1 MAPIR
6 ILVVDDFETWR
17 GFVLSMLQKVWR
29 FRVIS
34 DVADGLEAV
43 QKAQELKPDLILL
56 DIALPK
62 LNGMEAA
69 RQIRGLSPES
79 KILFLSQ
86 ESDPEVVRHALSI
99 GAHGYVLKTDAD
111 SEMLAAVE
119 AVARGEHFLSSGLA
133 GSQILQSQEHDNTSR
148 RIHQIRR
155 TKSRIAGINGGRG
168 WGATE
173 EHQDDTEGHE
183 ISSGSSITRW
193 LAIAAGIA
201 IVAAG
206 LAVGHG
212 VHQQT
217 LISDMK
223 GQQEQMRTTVGQLQ
237 GQIVSLTGKLNKMSR
252 AQQAAGVARVNS
264 PAAKQPFNMLR
275 TAEDKQLKEIQAR
288 MDEQQKQLKD
298 TQDQVVK
305 TRLALEESLSATR
318 DVLNGSIA
326 RTHEEL
332 VALQKR
338 GERKY
343 VEFSLSKSKNFQRSG
358 PLMLSL
364 RKVDT
369 KHNSFDLTMIVDDNE
384 LSKTKVNLYE
394 PIWVHRVDDP
404 QPVQV
409 VVNRIDKDH
418 VQGYVSAPKYR
429 NSELAP
435 SRTPAS

>member
-1 MAPIR
+1 M
-6 ILVVDDFETWR
+6 
-17 GFVLSMLQKVWR
+17 
-29 FRVIS
+29 
-34 DVADGLEAV
+34 
-43 QKAQELKPDLILL
+43 
-56 DIALPK
+56 
-62 LNGMEAA
+62 
-69 RQIRGLSPES
+69 
-79 KILFLSQ
+79 
-86 ESDPEVVRHALSI
+86 
-99 GAHGYVLKTDAD
+99 
-111 SEMLAAVE
+111 
-119 AVARGEHFLSSGLA
+119 
-133 GSQILQSQEHDNTSR
+133 
-148 RIHQIRR
+148 
-155 TKSRIAGINGGRG
+155 
-168 WGATE
+168 E
-173 EHQDDTEGHE
+173 EHQDETDGQE
-183 ISSGSSITRW
+183 ISSGTSITRW

-206 LAVGHG
+206 LAVGYG

-217 LISDMK
+217 LNSDMR

-237 GQIVSLTGKLNKMSR
+237 GQIDLLNGKLNKLSR
-252 AQQAAGVARVNS
+252 AQQAAAAAAARINS
-264 PAAKQPFNMLR
+264 PAAKQPFSKLS
-275 TAEDKQLKEIQAR
+275 TAEDKRLKEIQAR

-305 TRLALEESLSATR
+305 TRLDLEENLSATR

-364 RKVDT
+364 RKVDI

-394 PIWVHRVDDP
+394 PIWIHRVDDP

-429 NSELAP
+429 SSELAP
-435 SRTPAS
+435 SRTPAF

>member
-1 MAPIR
+1 M
-6 ILVVDDFETWR
+6 F
-17 GFVLSMLQKVWR
+17 QKACK

-34 DVADGLEAV
+34 EVADGLEAV
-43 QKAQELKPDLILL
+43 QKAEELKPDLILL
-56 DIALPK
+56 DIGLPK

-69 RQIRGLSPES
+69 RQIRRLSPES

-86 ESDPEVVRHALSI
+86 ESDPEVVRHALRI
-99 GAHGYVLKTDAD
+99 GAHGYVLKTHAGAELLDA
-111 SEMLAAVE
+111 ME

-133 GSQILQSQEHDNTSR
+133 EPQIVQSPGRNTTSR
-148 RIHQIRR
+148 RPLQIRR
-155 TKSRIAGINGGRG
+155 KKSIITKISDGTGS
-168 WGATE
+168 GAME
-173 EHQDDTEGHE
+173 EHQDGTEGQE
-183 ISSGSSITRW
+183 LEKSPGSSITHW
-193 LAIAAGIA
+193 LVIAAGIA

-206 LAVGHG
+206 LAVGYG

-217 LISDMK
+217 LMRDMK
-223 GQQEQMRTTVGQLQ
+223 GQQEQMRATVGQLQ
-237 GQIVSLTGKLNKMSR
+237 GQIDLLTGKLNKVSR
-252 AQQAAGVARVNS
+252 AQKAVTAAAAQANS
-264 PAAKQPFNMLR
+264 PAAKQASNKR
-275 TAEDKQLKEIQAR
+275 SSAEDKRLTEIQTR

-298 TQDQVVK
+298 TQDQIAK
-305 TRLALEESLSATR
+305 TRLDLEENLSATR
-318 DVLNGSIA
+318 DVLSGSIA

-338 GERKY
+338 GERNY

-369 KHNSFDLTMIVDDNE
+369 RHNSFDLTMIVDDNE
-384 LSKTKVNLYE
+384 VSKTKVNLYE
-394 PIWVHRVDDP
+394 PIWIHRVDDP

-418 VQGYVSAPKYR
+418 VRGYVSAAKYR